1 MPNQTGDKPMTFED
15 IIAEMMGGAG
25 VALGG
30 DVKGVMEGI
39 TSQMKEAN
47 KLPTKGATT
56 GVMSTPLPKPIDVM
70 RGEDTFDYDFE
81 VDGDTE
87 GYTFSG
93 DSLTPEAIQNM
104 RDMQGITADGQAVSN
119 LGMPEPVLMPGRT
132 PTIPEGVPTGMHQM
146 PDGTMMSDSDMNYAG
161 SGEPNMNAPVID
173 PNRFNKQFAAL
184 GNEEKSK
191 VEEIMANMT
200 EQQKIDFAAGL
211 TGMPLGGFAVQDE
224 MLDYTRRKGMY

>member
-1 MPNQTGDKPMTFED
+1 MNLSKTFED

-47 KLPTKGATT
+47 TLPTKGATT
-56 GVMSTPLPKPIDVM
+56 GVMSTPIPKPIDVM

-93 DSLTPEAIQNM
+93 DSLTPKAIQNM
-104 RDMQGITADGQAVSN
+104 RDMQNITADGQAVSN

-132 PTIPEGVPTGMHQM
+132 PTIPEGVATGMHQM

-161 SGEPNMNAPVID
+161 TGQPNMDAPVVD
-173 PNRFNKQFAAL
+173 PQRFNKQFAAL
-184 GNEEKSK
+184 GNLEKSR

-211 TGMPLGGFAVQDE
+211 TGMPLSSFAVQNE
-224 MLDYTRRKGMY
+224 NYGSY

>member
-1 MPNQTGDKPMTFED
+1 MNLSKTFED

-47 KLPTKGATT
+47 TLPTKGATT
-56 GVMSTPLPKPIDVM
+56 GVMSTPIPKPIDVM

-93 DSLTPEAIQNM
+93 DSLTPKAIQNM
-104 RDMQGITADGQAVSN
+104 RDMQNITADGQAVSN

-132 PTIPEGVPTGMHQM
+132 PTIPEGIPTGLGNFA
-146 PDGTMMSDSDMNYAG
+146 GTG
-161 SGEPNMNAPVID
+161 QPNMDAPVVD
-173 PNRFNKQFAAL
+173 PQLFNKQFAAL

-211 TGMPLGGFAVQDE
+211 TDMPLSGYGIQNENFRS
-224 MLDYTRRKGMY
+224 Y

>member
-1 MPNQTGDKPMTFED
+1 MNLSKTFED

-47 KLPTKGATT
+47 TLPTKGATT
-56 GVMSTPLPKPIDVM
+56 GVMSTPIPKPIDVM

-93 DSLTPEAIQNM
+93 DSLTPKAIQNM
-104 RDMQGITADGQAVSN
+104 RDMQNITADGQAVSN

-132 PTIPEGVPTGMHQM
+132 PTIPEGVATGMHRM

-161 SGEPNMNAPVID
+161 TGQPNMDAPVVD
-173 PNRFNKQFAAL
+173 PQLFNKQFAAL
-184 GNEEKSK
+184 GNLEKSR

-211 TGMPLGGFAVQDE
+211 TGMPLSSFAVQNE
-224 MLDYTRRKGMY
+224 NYGSY

>member
-1 MPNQTGDKPMTFED
+1 MAMTFED
-15 IIAEMMGGAG
+15 IIAEMLGGASFG
-25 VALGG
+25 FGLNET
-30 DVKGVMEGI
+30 KGVMEGI
-39 TSQMKEAN
+39 TSKMKAVN
-47 KLPTKGATT
+47 KADDTQGVMATPTKLPQ
-56 GVMSTPLPKPIDVM
+56 PIDVM
-70 RGEDTFDYDFE
+70 RGEDTFDYTFD
-81 VDGDTE
+81 VDGNTE
-87 GYTFSG
+87 SNTFTG
-93 DSLTPEAIQNM
+93 DAFPSPEAIQRM

>member
-1 MPNQTGDKPMTFED
+1 MNLSKTFED

-47 KLPTKGATT
+47 TLPTKGATT
-56 GVMSTPLPKPIDVM
+56 GVMSTPIPKPIDVM

-93 DSLTPEAIQNM
+93 DSLTPKAIQNM
-104 RDMQGITADGQAVSN
+104 RDMQNITADGQAVSN

-132 PTIPEGVPTGMHQM
+132 PTIPEGVATGMHRM

-161 SGEPNMNAPVID
+161 TGQPNMDAPVVD
-173 PNRFNKQFAAL
+173 PNRFNEQFAAL
-184 GNEEKSK
+184 GNQEKSR

-211 TGMPLGGFAVQDE
+211 TGMPLSSFAVQNE
-224 MLDYTRRKGMY
+224 NYGSY